1 MTPKEYLQQAY
12 KIDRKIKL
20 NLLKMQSMKD
30 ALHGRAVSYESDG
43 SQHVSQGNAIEN
55 AILRVMEY
63 EEQIDTEIDKL
74 TEKRQEIERVIASV
88 PDDVQR
94 EILTRRYLGY
104 QDFESHYDKRTGKYI
119 VGIDEDTGYSARQV
133 YRIHWRGLQSVKTI
147 LERCQ

>member
-12 KIDRKIKL
+12 KIDRKINL
-20 NLLKMQSMKD
+20 NLLKLQSMKD

-104 QDFESHYDKRTGKYI
+104 QKWELIAVEMNYTLRRIFQIHGQALQYI
-119 VGIDEDTGYSARQV
+119 SLHFTID
-133 YRIHWRGLQSVKTI
+133 L
-147 LERCQ
+147 

>member
-20 NLLKMQSMKD
+20 DLLKVQSMKD

-43 SQHVSQGNAIEN
+43 SQHVSQGNGIEN

-63 EEQIDTEIDKL
+63 EEQIDAEIDKL

-88 PDDVQR
+88 PDNVQR
-94 EILTRRYLGY
+94 EILTRRYLMY
-104 QDFESHYDKRTGKYI
+104 QKWERIAVDMNYNIKWIFKLHGRALSKLTIESDY
-119 VGIDEDTGYSARQV
+119 
-133 YRIHWRGLQSVKTI
+133 
-147 LERCQ
+147 

>member
-12 KIDRKIKL
+12 KIDRKINL
-20 NLLKMQSMKD
+20 NLLKLQSMKD

-104 QDFESHYDKRTGKYI
+104 QKWELIAVEMNYSIQHIYRLHGIALKNVRLNESI
-119 VGIDEDTGYSARQV
+119 M
-133 YRIHWRGLQSVKTI
+133 L
-147 LERCQ
+147 